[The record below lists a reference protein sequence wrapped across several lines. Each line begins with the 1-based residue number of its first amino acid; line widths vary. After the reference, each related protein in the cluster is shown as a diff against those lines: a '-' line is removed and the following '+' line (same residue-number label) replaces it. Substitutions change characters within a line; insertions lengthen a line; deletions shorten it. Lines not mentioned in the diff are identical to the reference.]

1 MKLFSKDT
9 FWELF
14 RFGVVGVIAVAINYA
29 IYLVLLPFM
38 DKSIAYAI
46 GYIIS
51 FCFNYLLSAHFT
63 FRKETNKKN
72 GIGFAGAHLFN
83 FFLQIG
89 LLNVFIWLGV
99 AKEWAPLPMYC
110 IAVPSNFLIVRY
122 VFDRFSARNSQ
133 SGHENR

>member
-1 MKLFSKDT
+1 M
-9 FWELF
+9 
-14 RFGVVGVIAVAINYA
+14 IAVAINYA
-29 IYLVLLPFM
+29 IYLILLPYI

-63 FRKETNKKN
+63 FKKETNKKN

-83 FFLQIG
+83 FFLQLG

-99 AKEWAPLPMYC
+99 PKEWAPLPMYC
-110 IAVPSNFLIVRY
+110 IAVPSNFLIVRF
-122 VFDRFSARNSQ
+122 VFNRFSRQN
-133 SGHENR
+133 NR

>member
-1 MKLFSKDT
+1 VKLFSKDT

-29 IYLVLLPFM
+29 IYLILLPFM

-133 SGHENR
+133 SGHESR

>member
-1 MKLFSKDT
+1 M
-9 FWELF
+9 
-14 RFGVVGVIAVAINYA
+14 IAVAINYA
-29 IYLVLLPFM
+29 IYLILLPYI

-63 FRKETNKKN
+63 FKKETNKKN
-72 GIGFAGAHLFN
+72 GIGFAGAHFFN

-99 AKEWAPLPMYC
+99 PKEWAPLPMYC
-110 IAVPSNFLIVRY
+110 IAVPSNFLIVRF
-122 VFDRFSARNSQ
+122 VFNRFSRQN
-133 SGHENR
+133 NR